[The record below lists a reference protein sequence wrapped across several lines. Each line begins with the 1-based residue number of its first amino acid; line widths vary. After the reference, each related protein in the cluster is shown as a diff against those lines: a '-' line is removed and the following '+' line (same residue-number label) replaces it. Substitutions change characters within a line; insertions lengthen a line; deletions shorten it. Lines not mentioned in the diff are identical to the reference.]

1 MTMKHLNIINLTEE
15 NYKQHIPLHPIAFSY
30 AEGGACGHPC
40 LVEIVDKDKTV
51 YYFFTYELKEEIAR
65 EVLPANFECKFGWFG
80 QDNAANGWHGYYL
93 GMGNHL
99 MVSDTIFQEFNSIA
113 EKIENPGILYQEWIN
128 IIVYGYLMT
137 TEFGEIQT
145 ALDYIGVEQSDFT
158 LTNSMFT
165 RPKHDPIHGI
175 GHIYR
180 TMIGCA
186 LIAHLLQKPRE
197 GLLAFCG
204 AYIHDLA
211 RETDG
216 EEPEHG
222 AMAVVKYFE
231 KFNYLWDKYGLTEEE
246 RLFVQKAVTQ
256 HSIREQMTPKDD
268 GYDVMAIL
276 KDADALD
283 RCRIGD
289 LNPRWLRYP
298 ESRMLVT
305 KMKEIYKWT
314 QHVNSDLSFRHF
326 VSKVVW

>member
-1 MTMKHLNIINLTEE
+1 MKSLNEVNLTEE
-15 NYKQHIPLHPIAFSY
+15 NYQQYLPIVPLAFSY
-30 AEGGACGHPC
+30 AEGGACGCPC
-40 LVEIVDKDKTV
+40 QVIIVDNDKRV
-51 YYFFTYELKEEIAR
+51 YYFYTYELKEEIAR
-65 EVLPANFECKFGWFG
+65 EVLPAIFECEFGWFG
-80 QDNAANGWHGYYL
+80 HDNAANGWHGYYL

-99 MVSDTIFQEFNSIA
+99 MVSDTIFHEFNSIA
-113 EKIENPGILYQEWIN
+113 EKIENPGILYQEWFH
-128 IIVYGYLMT
+128 IIVDGYLMT
-137 TEFGEIQT
+137 TEFGKIQT
-145 ALDYIGVEQSDFT
+145 ALDYIGVEPSDFS

-165 RPKHDPIHGI
+165 RPQHAPIHGI

-180 TMIGCA
+180 TMIGGA
-186 LIAHLLQKPRE
+186 MIGHLLQTPRE

-211 RETDG
+211 RKGEG

-222 AMAVVKYFE
+222 ANAVIKYFD
-231 KFNYLWDKYGLTEEE
+231 KFNHLWDKYKLSAEE
-246 RLFVQKAVTQ
+246 REWIKQAVTQ
-256 HSIREQMTPKDD
+256 HSIREQLTPNDK
-268 GYDVMAIL
+268 GYAVMAIL

-289 LNPRWLRYP
+289 LNPRWLRYA

-305 KMKEIYKWT
+305 KMEEIYKWT